1 MTWGV
6 PTIGGIQRMTFAV
19 AAATTL
25 ALLTLVS
32 GAAAV
37 GCVIGAALMIVNLY
51 VLSFLGRMVLAMA
64 QASGGPT
71 GLGVVAAPL
80 KMFLLIGV
88 VYLVVSSGRVNVP
101 GFIVGI
107 LTQFAAI
114 FIETGRVSIGT
125 WRLAARD
132 ASVRSEDQQA

>member
-1 MTWGV
+1 M
-6 PTIGGIQRMTFAV
+6 M
-19 AAATTL
+19 
-25 ALLTLVS
+25 
-32 GAAAV
+32 
-37 GCVIGAALMIVNLY
+37 VNLY
-51 VLSFLGRMVLAMA
+51 VLSFIGRMVLSLA
-64 QASGGPT
+64 QASGGAT

-80 KMFLLIGV
+80 KMFFLIAI

-114 FIETGRVSIGT
+114 FIETWRASIGT
-125 WRLAARD
+125 WRVAARD